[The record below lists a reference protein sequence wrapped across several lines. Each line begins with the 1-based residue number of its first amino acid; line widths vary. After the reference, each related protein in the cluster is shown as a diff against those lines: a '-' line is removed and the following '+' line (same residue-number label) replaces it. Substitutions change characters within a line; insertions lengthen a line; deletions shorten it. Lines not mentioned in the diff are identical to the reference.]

1 MCVSHRMLT
10 CVEKLHINGVA
21 LLGRGTDGEMISEYR
36 SLPTTWPKLEH
47 KNKIVHVLEDGK
59 PAEKHRRLKLK
70 NTKYYFHKWV
80 IVGSTLFDSCGQIN
94 RLMIDL
100 SSGSMRA
107 YLHPKLSSR
116 ISTTDTGD

>member
-1 MCVSHRMLT
+1 VSHRLLT
-10 CVEKLHINGVA
+10 RVEKLHINGVA

-59 PAEKHRRLKLK
+59 PSGKHRRHKLK

-80 IVGSTLFDSCGQIN
+80 AAHASRLLRTDRSINYRFIVG
-94 RLMIDL
+94 IDARVL
-100 SSGSMRA
+100 A
-107 YLHPKLSSR
+107 PKVV
-116 ISTTDTGD
+116 ITNHDY